1 MVKDSDN
8 ENGKTVK
15 IGIVSILSLAAVI
28 LGFFF
33 IAVLNHEARLS
44 KTEANQ
50 EYVVKS
56 VDEIK
61 CSLKDLGNKMDGI
74 QK

>member
-1 MVKDSDN
+1 MAN
-8 ENGKTVK
+8 TEENGKTVK

-33 IAVLNHEARLS
+33 VAVMNHESRIS
-44 KTEANQ
+44 KSEANQ

-56 VDEIK
+56 LDEIK
-61 CSLKDLGNKMDGI
+61 CTVKDINKSIGEI
-74 QK
+74 KR